1 VNNPAIMD
9 TPVPRSDFE
18 AAVVTHTGR
27 FHVDARPEQSIHL
40 FTGPGEILWANGWR
54 PVVLSG
60 DGTERGTVFMTSH
73 NEEVTIWVVVD
84 FDPQTFHVRY
94 SRVTP
99 SIRAG
104 TVEVFVRSDRQGD
117 SIVDVTYQLTALS
130 EAGNTDLAH
139 FDAQAYSEMM
149 AEWENEIRDAKI
161 DYQAEFPQQ
170 SRLDLPTSPNMTK
183 KSANS

>member
-1 VNNPAIMD
+1 VNNPELVVD
-9 TPVPRSDFE
+9 LPSHGEFE
-18 AAVVTHTGR
+18 AAKVTHTGSFR
-27 FHVDARPEQSIHL
+27 VDARPEQSIHL

-84 FDPQTFHVRY
+84 FDPHTFHVRY

-104 TVEVFVRSDRQGD
+104 TVEVFVRSDRQGG

-161 DYQAEFPQQ
+161 DYQAAFPQ
-170 SRLDLPTSPNMTK
+170 
-183 KSANS
+183 